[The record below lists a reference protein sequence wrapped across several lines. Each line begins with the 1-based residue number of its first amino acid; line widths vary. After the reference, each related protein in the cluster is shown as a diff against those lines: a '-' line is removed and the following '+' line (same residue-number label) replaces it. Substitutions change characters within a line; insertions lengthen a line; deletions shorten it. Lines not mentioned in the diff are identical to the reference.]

1 MDHAVQSRTEQTIKN
16 LTVTGIAI
24 YTQRRLQQVSCYSS
38 NENSLPFEIWILG
51 QLHGP
56 MYYKFIQLRP
66 KQNFSKRYALSLTYF
81 TANYC
86 IILNLFNCT
95 FKKKT
100 SLVLFL
106 FFFLINQGLYPLALY
121 FFFLYSSDTQ
131 FATLGCPVAQI
142 LVCSQQSVIQAW
154 IECELYTNTYLGI
167 GIQRQTW
174 GLSTDVGIRKT
185 CLICNPFTSC
195 EITIMKEW

>member
-1 MDHAVQSRTEQTIKN
+1 MDHAVQSCTEQTIKN

-24 YTQRRLQQVSCYSS
+24 YTQRKLQQVSCYSS

-95 FKKKT
+95 FKKKLL
-100 SLVLFL
+100 SPISFFL
-106 FFFLINQGLYPLALY
+106 FNQSRIIPFGSLFFLSL
-121 FFFLYSSDTQ
+121 FFRHT
-131 FATLGCPVAQI
+131 
-142 LVCSQQSVIQAW
+142 VCNFRLSCGTNISMQSAI
-154 IECELYTNTYLGI
+154 CYTDMNWMWTIHKYI
-167 GIQRQTW
+167 SRHW
-174 GLSTDVGIRKT
+174 DAKTDMRFEHR
-185 CLICNPFTSC
+185 CWN
-195 EITIMKEW
+195 